1 MTLKTL
7 LLVSS
12 FCSGS
17 RFFTSVNGQAIN
29 GTNVFRYFGSCFSS
43 PCPSA
48 EQECCEFEA
57 DTDVK
62 GKFCMYDWQKLHP
75 DTLKKVYFGTYVDN
89 EYTYWD
95 WVCRAPTAAEIA
107 EQTRR
112 EREAS
117 RLAGKPA
124 FFQEQWVEILLWVVY
139 ISGIAWIP
147 GFAVSLPLGSGVM
160 VYLWGIAIWNI
171 VEVFIYFTGD
181 LDTWLEGPL
190 RRAYMNLLIF
200 SLSQVFQL
208 IPGINI
214 LSAFLFAWW
223 GLYSYFDYQFDPIF
237 EERPDRYVF

>member
-1 MTLKTL
+1 
-7 LLVSS
+7 
-12 FCSGS
+12 
-17 RFFTSVNGQAIN
+17 
-29 GTNVFRYFGSCFSS
+29 
-43 PCPSA
+43 
-48 EQECCEFEA
+48 
-57 DTDVK
+57 
-62 GKFCMYDWQKLHP
+62 MYDWQKLHP
-75 DTLKKVYFGTYVDN
+75 DTKKKVYFGTYVDN

-147 GFAVSLPLGSGVM
+147 GFAISLPLGSGVM

-190 RRAYMNLLIF
+190 RRAYMNLIIF
-200 SLSQVFQL
+200 SLSQLFQL
-208 IPGINI
+208 IPGINF

-223 GLYSYFDYQFDPIF
+223 GLYSYFDY
-237 EERPDRYVF
+237 